1 MGVNNKKNYV
11 YDLETYPNL
20 FCGVFNCKG
29 KESVFEISARKND
42 FARMIRFYKPE
53 NIGFAIG
60 FNNCKFDAQVMQ
72 YLVKNEKYFRV
83 IQGSELVKKIY
94 EFAQSV
100 IQKSRDKEFLPFAEW
115 NITVPQIDLYAIN
128 HYNNKARITSLKWI
142 EFSIN
147 HEKVQDLPYKFD
159 RPLHSSTFDEVIEY
173 CKNDVNATRHF
184 AEEMKDLIKLRISQ
198 DKQYPDLRLRN
209 KPDSSV
215 GETLFLHFMSE
226 SMGIDKKRLKEM
238 RTPRSSLYI
247 DELILPYIN
256 FKTPEFQS
264 ILDWYKD
271 SRSGGLEK
279 SLWYKGLEYVFAEGG
294 LHASWNNKIFEADD
308 EYDIIDIDVKS
319 FYPNM
324 AIVNGFRPEHLGEA
338 FLSVYKNIYNER
350 TKYGKGT
357 IENHSYKII
366 LNGAYGKFGDEH
378 SFLYDKKVMLQICIN
393 GQLMIAMLCERLS
406 FLDSVTVIQA
416 NTDGVT
422 IRVKKSQRKEV
433 EDICKRWE
441 KLTQLELEYANYK
454 KMVINN
460 VNNYMAQD
468 TKGKIK
474 DKGAAYIVNPEHHK
488 NKSQRIVQ
496 IALRRYFFEGI
507 PIRDTVENHLTTKE
521 KGMEWNEEKQKYE
534 VEFKGIYD
542 FCIGKKVQWNQTFV
556 LIKGMEE
563 KDIGQKVIRYYMT
576 REKATMMKKYDDGRI
591 EAVNKGY
598 NARLFQNYEKKK
610 DYGINYEYYINECYK
625 ITTPFDKGN
634 PKIGKQLSLFE

>member
-29 KESVFEISARKND
+29 KELVFEISARKND
-42 FARMIRFYKPE
+42 FVKIIRFYTPE

-60 FNNCKFDAQVMQ
+60 FNNCKFDAQIMQ
-72 YLVKNEKYFRV
+72 YLVKNEKYFRTM
-83 IQGSELVKKIY
+83 QGSELVKKIY

-100 IQKSRDKEFLPFAEW
+100 IEKSRDKQFLPFAEW

-198 DKQYPDLRLRN
+198 DKQYPELRLRN

-238 RTPRSSLYI
+238 RTPRSSMYI

-294 LHASWNNKIFEADD
+294 LHASWNNKIFEADE

-338 FLSVYKNIYNER
+338 FLTVYKNIYNER

-378 SFLYDKKVMLQICIN
+378 SFLFDKKVMLQICIN

-406 FLDSVTVIQA
+406 FLDSVTIIQA

-433 EDICKRWE
+433 ENICKRWE
-441 KLTQLELEYANYK
+441 KLTQLELEYVDYK

-507 PIRDTVENHLTTKE
+507 PIRETIENHLTTKE
-521 KGMEWNEEKQKYE
+521 KGIEWNEQKQKYE

-556 LIKGMEE
+556 LIKGMQE

-598 NARLFQNYEKKK
+598 NAKLFQNYEKKK

-625 ITTPFDKGN
+625 ITTPFDQGN